1 MTGVRLAITGVKKKR
16 KEKKEKEKSIHS
28 LKSLKSL
35 KRKELFTV
43 VSKTGASAHEFWR
56 QIMSADLYSRDKRE
70 FRHLAG

>member
-16 KEKKEKEKSIHS
+16 KEKKEKEKS
-28 LKSLKSL
+28 LL
-35 KRKELFTV
+35 ELFTV
-43 VSKTGASAHEFWR
+43 VSKTGASAHEFRR